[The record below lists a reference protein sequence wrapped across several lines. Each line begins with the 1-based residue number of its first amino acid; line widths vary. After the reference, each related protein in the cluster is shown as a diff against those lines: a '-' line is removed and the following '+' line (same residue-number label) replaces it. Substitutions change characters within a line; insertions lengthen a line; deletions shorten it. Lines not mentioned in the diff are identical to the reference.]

1 MSQPGQTTKSKE
13 LKTITKQVISPG
25 VINEDKRKL
34 KLLYIINIFGGVTER
49 ALISFLYEA
58 SQKGLNMDYTF
69 NVIGNNIFSPSVKED
84 ITSLL
89 YLGLIESE
97 PIAKKLK
104 VSANG
109 MEILE
114 ANQNNIEEE
123 FKKQLNQVL
132 EELKAKITAIDE
144 EQSLKLKSE
153 RRRNYYRR

>member
-97 PIAKKLK
+97 PITKKLK